1 VGELL
6 GVPSCGLKWSRA
18 GKRRGWLGGFFAPE
32 QRIKGREKGSGVIL
46 GAPHREEEEERGGGF
61 GARTAHVRGV
71 CRLAERKRG
80 SGRRCQAVRQG
91 GQALGRGV
99 WLDENVAWANCLDPS
114 R

>member
-1 VGELL
+1 
-6 GVPSCGLKWSRA
+6 
-18 GKRRGWLGGFFAPE
+18 
-32 QRIKGREKGSGVIL
+32 L

-71 CRLAERKRG
+71 CRLAERKHG

-91 GQALGRGV
+91 GQVLGRGV

-114 R
+114 